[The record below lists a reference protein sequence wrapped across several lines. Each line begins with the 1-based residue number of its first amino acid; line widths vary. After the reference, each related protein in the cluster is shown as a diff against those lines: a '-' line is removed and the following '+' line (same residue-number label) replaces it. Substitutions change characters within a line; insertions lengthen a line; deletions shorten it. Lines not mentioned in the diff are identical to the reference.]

1 MCFFSS
7 NVILKLY
14 CIFFSKTLICKTKQ
28 LKLKTSVG
36 EKEKALLQTECFD
49 NCFEIVVVNL
59 LLFTCKDLKTHAQ

>member
-1 MCFFSS
+1 
-7 NVILKLY
+7 
-14 CIFFSKTLICKTKQ
+14 LICKTKQ